1 MLDDRY
7 QGSKL
12 FQNGGSQAVP
22 LPAEF
27 RFEGDQVFVTRDRVT
42 GDITLS
48 ILPRKPEHYWRDLF
62 ASSSE
67 AKNPLESDDDFMSE
81 RPMNVPIEDRDV
93 YGDDR

>member
-1 MLDDRY
+1 MIDIKIA
-7 QGSKL
+7 KL
-12 FQNGGSQAVP
+12 FQNGGSQAVR

-48 ILPRKPEHYWRDLF
+48 TRPRKPEHYWRDLF
-62 ASSSE
+62 ASLDE
-67 AKNPLESDDDFMSE
+67 AKNPLENDDDFMAE